1 MQTKQVEIKEGMTGI
16 DAIEKL
22 LEIKVSQADDVSVVT
37 IPMKE
42 TKKEEQFL
50 VLVSEGKGI
59 CIHLNSLLAFVG
71 TVNLVPKVIEPQSNE
86 VKDYVR

>member
-22 LEIKVSQADDVSVVT
+22 LDIKVSQADDVTVVT

-42 TKKEEQFL
+42 TEEQFL

-86 VKDYVR
+86 VTNYVR